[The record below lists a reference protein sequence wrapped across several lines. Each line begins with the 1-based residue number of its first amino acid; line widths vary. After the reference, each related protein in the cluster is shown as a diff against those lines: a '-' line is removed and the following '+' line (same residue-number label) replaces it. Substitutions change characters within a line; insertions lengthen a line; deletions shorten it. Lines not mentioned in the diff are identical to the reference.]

1 MHLIDIIISL
11 FLAYFSYSG
20 LKNGFIKE
28 LSSIIAYIVAFLFS
42 NLFITNIITEYFYL
56 DNFIKYE
63 ALRDKIAY
71 LLSFIIIVYI
81 FKIISHMIE
90 KFINMKWQNK
100 VLGLFLGIINGILI
114 FALIISIFKE
124 ALPSKLNIHKDWNN
138 KSFLYKKIN
147 ILQQDYLVKYINS
160 NDILD

>member
-1 MHLIDIIISL
+1 MHLIDVIISL

-28 LSSIIAYIVAFLFS
+28 LSSIIAYIIAFLFS

-81 FKIISHMIE
+81 FKIIGHIIE

-124 ALPSKLNIHKDWNN
+124 ALPSKLNIHEDWNN

-160 NDILD
+160 NNILE

>member
-42 NLFITNIITEYFYL
+42 NLVITNIITEYFYL

-124 ALPSKLNIHKDWNN
+124 ALPSKLNIHEDWNS

-160 NDILD
+160 NDILE

>member
-1 MHLIDIIISL
+1 MHLIDIIISV

-28 LSSIIAYIVAFLFS
+28 LSSIIAYIIAFLFS
-42 NLFITNIITEYFYL
+42 NLFVTNIITKYFYL
-56 DNFIKYE
+56 DTFIKYE
-63 ALRDKIAY
+63 ALKDKIAY

-100 VLGLFLGIINGILI
+100 LFGLFLGVINGILI

-124 ALPSKLNIHKDWNN
+124 ALPSNLNIHEDWNN

-160 NDILD
+160 NNILE

>member
-56 DNFIKYE
+56 DNFIKY
-63 ALRDKIAY
+63 DIY
-71 LLSFIIIVYI
+71 YHLL
-81 FKIISHMIE
+81 
-90 KFINMKWQNK
+90 
-100 VLGLFLGIINGILI
+100 
-114 FALIISIFKE
+114 
-124 ALPSKLNIHKDWNN
+124 
-138 KSFLYKKIN
+138 
-147 ILQQDYLVKYINS
+147 
-160 NDILD
+160 